1 MVQSSNN
8 LLQLYLVKS
17 LVAIISCC
25 IHSHRK
31 APFPFWSPH
40 SLMASISWLTVC
52 PALPRRVGGQIKKKA
67 GRAVPC
73 SCSQAPAICLTN
85 GLGRIQ
91 PINEIKKQC
100 ITVQNKHLICYM
112 MQFQVATALFS
123 ATHDFRILVFLH
135 LSLPSWSGNPQLGN
149 QRWKRLISCFL
160 QNAMALYIFVDYHA
174 PSRPAE
180 GASLRKSSKTT
191 SRLAQHHLLPTGHPT
206 AKYFRMGW
214 LDDFP
219 VSLGIQ

>member
-1 MVQSSNN
+1 MQIICCSYN
-8 LLQLYLVKS
+8 LVKS

-40 SLMASISWLTVC
+40 TLMASISWLTVC

-112 MQFQVATALFS
+112 MQFQVATALFRLLTTFAFLGS
-123 ATHDFRILVFLH
+123 SILVCLPEVATHNWATKD
-135 LSLPSWSGNPQLGN
+135 G
-149 QRWKRLISCFL
+149 K
-160 QNAMALYIFVDYHA
+160 D
-174 PSRPAE
+174 
-180 GASLRKSSKTT
+180 
-191 SRLAQHHLLPTGHPT
+191 
-206 AKYFRMGW
+206 
-214 LDDFP
+214 
-219 VSLGIQ
+219 